1 MKVEYVKLY
10 LKKVEAIEKGSEEN
24 FEEANKGLIELSE
37 RGQRQ
42 TQHIVAKEMYKMSV
56 QMIQQKY
63 KKERKKMK
71 DKAYLLFNQA
81 AD

>member
-37 RGQRQ
+37 RG
-42 TQHIVAKEMYKMSV
+42 
-56 QMIQQKY
+56 
-63 KKERKKMK
+63 
-71 DKAYLLFNQA
+71 
-81 AD
+81 